1 MGLHRCNSEWTDD
14 PSAQMPGTLK
24 VFGFAGK
31 RQANQ
36 DGEKRQAGLTPLKFK
51 LKHMA
56 LLLQVF

>member
-1 MGLHRCNSEWTDD
+1 
-14 PSAQMPGTLK
+14 MPGTLK